1 MFLPFLSFCWLCN
14 LTLIVTMQKN
24 LLQRIVNCSS
34 KIICD
39 QVQTLSLF
47 CELQILHKMDSIL
60 KDPDHALYGEFKCV

>member
-1 MFLPFLSFCWLCN
+1 MFLPFLSFCWLYN
-14 LTLIVTMQKN
+14 LTLCKKN

-47 CELQILHKMDSIL
+47 CDQQILHKMDSIL
-60 KDPDHALYGEFKCV
+60 KDPEHALYGELKCF